1 MRVFVVYRP
10 PHYDSVAQRYMDN
23 LIRCLANYVCDRHPC
38 IIVGDFNCPKID
50 WTNFTSGTDYM
61 HGSLLSFVS
70 QYGLSQFV
78 HFATRG
84 ENILDIVLSNDEQIV
99 SSISSA
105 PHLGHSDHNMVNFTL
120 GLKSLLP
127 RDKNTKIISQ
137 RERAENQP
145 SDYAWGKADY
155 ALAVFS
161 RNALYKPTF
170 YLLTFYLL

>member
-1 MRVFVVYRP
+1 
-10 PHYDSVAQRYMDN
+10 
-23 LIRCLANYVCDRHPC
+23 
-38 IIVGDFNCPKID
+38 
-50 WTNFTSGTDYM
+50 
-61 HGSLLSFVS
+61 
-70 QYGLSQFV
+70 
-78 HFATRG
+78 
-84 ENILDIVLSNDEQIV
+84 LDIVLSNDEQIV
-99 SSISSA
+99 SSISSS
-105 PHLGHSDHNMVNFTL
+105 PPLGHSDHNMVNFAL

-145 SDYAWGKADY
+145 SDYAWGKTDY